1 MFDLYCVTMIGCI
14 IIGFMLGRIR
24 GFSREGTFYISSDN
38 ESCSIALD
46 IPKEEILQ
54 YQELVFRVER
64 KDHEND

>member
-24 GFSREGTFYISSDN
+24 GFSREGTVYITPDA

-46 IPKEEILQ
+46 IPKEEILH
-54 YQELVFRVER
+54 YQEVVFRVVR
-64 KDHEND
+64 KEHEDP